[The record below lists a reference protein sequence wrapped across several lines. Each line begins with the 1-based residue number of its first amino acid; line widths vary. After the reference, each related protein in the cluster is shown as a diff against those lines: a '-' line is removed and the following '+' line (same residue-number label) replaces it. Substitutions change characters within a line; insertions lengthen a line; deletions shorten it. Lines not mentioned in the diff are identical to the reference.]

1 MAKREI
7 VLDTETTGFMTDKG
21 HRMVEIGMVELID
34 GQATGKEY
42 HCYFNPGAKAMEL
55 LIAPSETGKSASE
68 INGLTP
74 EILENEPLFCE
85 KAQEIRD
92 FIGDS
97 DIVITCW
104 TMKDDAGKDYTLDID
119 MLDMELS
126 NAGVK
131 AIPSQQWRN
140 IRPLSEQMFG
150 HKEASM
156 RYVLP
161 RYGIDDLDRDA
172 KGHSAIEDAQLL
184 AKIYPSVLAEHT
196 YWQTGQNTDKKFT
209 PTLPQPT
216 AKEIKARNAHPA
228 TINNTPKR

>member
-7 VLDTETTGFMTDKG
+7 VLDTETTGFMTDDG

-34 GQATGKEY
+34 GKPSGKEY
-42 HCYFNPGAKAMEL
+42 HCYFNPGADGMKL
-55 LIAPSETGKSASE
+55 LTQISKNGKSASD

-74 EILENEPLFCE
+74 AMLEDKPFFCE

-104 TMKDDAGKDYTLDID
+104 VMKDDAGKDYTLDIG
-119 MLDMELS
+119 MLDMELAQ
-126 NAGVK
+126 AGVTP
-131 AIPSQQWRN
+131 IPAEQWVN

-150 HKEASM
+150 HKDASM

-161 RYGIDDLDRDA
+161 RYGVDDLDRDD

-184 AKIYPSVLAEHT
+184 AEIYPSVLAEYEH
-196 YWQTGQNTDKKFT
+196 WKTGKNPNPDFT
-209 PTLPQPT
+209 PTLPAPT
-216 AKEIKARNAHPA
+216 VAEVKARTPQASKANQG
-228 TINNTPKR
+228 PKR